1 MVMRNVKWTRDSRRI
16 FVWEKETRRS
26 EKYNSRSSRWT
37 SGILDGFRWYPSIE
51 EDFRG
56 APAGRRN
63 RQVWKKFI
71 LSSGFAD
78 PVTAGHERCIYAY
91 APDADKGLLTPS
103 CLHPHMETRS
113 RLLHGRCSTLPLSLS
128 RFLFHFSPLFFLSLG
143 SPLSRFRLPPLRQ
156 SARFRAAKEYLNL
169 LHLSNH
175 PHPFPTEYILLGGAH
190 YSLHS
195 EITRV

>member
-1 MVMRNVKWTRDSRRI
+1 MDSVGIPRSTR
-16 FVWEKETRRS
+16 
-26 EKYNSRSSRWT
+26 
-37 SGILDGFRWYPSIE
+37 
-51 EDFRG
+51 DFRG

-113 RLLHGRCSTLPLSLS
+113 RLLHGRCSTLPL
-128 RFLFHFSPLFFLSLG
+128 FLSL
-143 SPLSRFRLPPLRQ
+143 SLSFSLSLLAPFPLRLPLPFPLSLFLSVLPILPPSLSVCSISHSQRIL
-156 SARFRAAKEYLNL
+156 ET

-175 PHPFPTEYILLGGAH
+175 LHPPPPNTPCSGEH

-195 EITRV
+195 EITCV

>member
-1 MVMRNVKWTRDSRRI
+1 MDSVGIPRSTR
-16 FVWEKETRRS
+16 
-26 EKYNSRSSRWT
+26 
-37 SGILDGFRWYPSIE
+37 
-51 EDFRG
+51 DFRG

-113 RLLHGRCSTLPLSLS
+113 RLLHGRCSTLPLFLSLSLS
-128 RFLFHFSPLFFLSLG
+128 RFLFHFSPLFLSVSPFPSLSL
-143 SPLSRFRLPPLRQ
+143 SFSRFLLFSLLLCQ
-156 SARFRAAKEYLNL
+156 SARFRTAKEYLKRCIFRII
-169 LHLSNH
+169 SIH
-175 PHPFPTEYILLGGAH
+175 PHRIHPAQGSIIHCTA
-190 YSLHS
+190 
-195 EITRV
+195 R